1 MTALQIKQ
9 LESYLVGSDSQP
21 ALNGGYLYIYLNDE
35 LLTIVSVPSPNL
47 MAENSSQST
56 VENCDE
62 FQDKNGNDYSIV
74 VFSSMYGIDWSLDTY
89 PDDENIIRK
98 IRYEVKHNEY

>member
-1 MTALQIKQ
+1 MLQKKQ
-9 LESYLVGSDSQP
+9 LKQYLEGSDSQP

-35 LLTIVSVPSPNL
+35 LLTIASIPSPNL
-47 MAENSSQST
+47 MVENSSQST
-56 VENCDE
+56 VENYDE
-62 FQDKNGNDYSIV
+62 FQDKDGNDYLIT

-89 PDDENIIRK
+89 SDDEDIIKK